1 VKALASTLALALIIG
16 CATSAQAKDPPKSNG
31 NSAQILKNGLDAII
45 AEASQTRPPA
55 KTVDKDQ
62 GDDHASDR
70 AKDVVCNKDT
80 PAARRSAICPVPVSP

>member
-1 VKALASTLALALIIG
+1 VKALASTLALALSVCG
-16 CATSAQAKDPPKSNG
+16 VTSAQAKDQPKPQANA
-31 NSAQILKNGLDAII
+31 AQILKSGLNAMV
-45 AEASQTRPPA
+45 AQASSTHPPP